1 MSIGGA
7 PESDPFDLNGG
18 VAYRRWR
25 DHKLAVAPTQAEDLI
40 VEIADLEAPTA
51 AEKAKAVRLCRQAN
65 MAVYASAAP
74 RPADKQAIR
83 RFAAAFGLRRLD
95 ANVLADDDGVTP
107 IRAAVDG
114 TRARYIPYTERA
126 ISWHTDG
133 YYNALDRQV
142 RGMVLHCARPAAVGG
157 ESALMDP
164 EIAYILLRDRDPQL
178 VAALMRPNAMSIP
191 ANDEEGLA
199 RPERS
204 GPVFSIDARGALHM
218 RYTARGRNVVWLD
231 DPEVRR
237 AVAALEALL
246 AGDSPYIIRHRLTA
260 GQGLLCNNVL
270 HNRSAFSDAGDGA
283 KRLLYRARFFERVA
297 GT

>member
-7 PESDPFDLNGG
+7 PKSDPFDLDSEVGF
-18 VAYRRWR
+18 RRWR
-25 DHKLAVAPTQAEDLI
+25 EQKLAVAPTQAEDLI
-40 VEIADLEAPTA
+40 VEIANLGAPTA
-51 AEKAKAVRLCRQAN
+51 AERAKAVQLCRQAN
-65 MAVYASAAP
+65 MAVYASAST

-107 IRAAVDG
+107 IHAAEGG
-114 TRARYIPYTERA
+114 TRARYVPYTERA

-133 YYNALDRQV
+133 YYNAPDRQV
-142 RGMVLHCARPAAVGG
+142 RGMVLHCTRPAAVGG

-164 EIAYILLRDRDPQL
+164 EIAYILLRDRDPRL
-178 VAALMRPNAMSIP
+178 VAALMRPDAMTIP
-191 ANDEEGLA
+191 ANDEEGLT

-204 GPVFSIDARGALHM
+204 GPVFSLDARGALHM
-218 RYTARGRNVVWLD
+218 RYTARARNVVWLD

-270 HNRSAFSDAGDGA
+270 HNRSAFSDAAGGA